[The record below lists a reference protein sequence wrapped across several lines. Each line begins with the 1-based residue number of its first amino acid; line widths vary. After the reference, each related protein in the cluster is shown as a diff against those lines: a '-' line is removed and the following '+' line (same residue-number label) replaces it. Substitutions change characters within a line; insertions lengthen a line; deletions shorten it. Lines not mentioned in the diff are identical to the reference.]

1 MFAKLMPLKPMLSG
15 LLVLLVAGAMGCTS
29 DVVPATGE
37 KRYVGFSWEQEVKLG
52 QQASKDVA
60 ATFGI
65 YRDPQLQRY
74 VEDVGQRVLA
84 RSHLRRPG
92 TEEQFRRTPVTF
104 QILDSPII
112 NAMALPGG
120 YIYVTRGMLAHLNN
134 EDQLAVVLAHEIG
147 HVAARHA
154 ARQTWQQQIG
164 QGLLLG
170 GAILGQSVLG
180 LPAQQLLNL
189 GGAAAQLLFLRYSR
203 EDELEAD
210 RLGVEY
216 SSLAAYDA
224 QQVAEFFRTLSRI
237 QEKEGQ
243 GLPNFLSTHPDPGDR
258 VALIRQLSAK
268 QRAPAMSPENI
279 GRYLSAIEGI
289 VVGEDPRQG
298 FVEGNVFYH
307 PDLRFQFPV
316 PRGFRVVNQPTQ
328 VVMVEAKQRAMLGFT
343 SAGERSLEAA
353 AAKFLQQ
360 PGLRVVE
367 RSRQRSGELP
377 AIAAVADAK
386 TENGQTMRILVYFVQ
401 YRDQTFQFVGYTSPE
416 AFRSFEGIFLQSMLG
431 FGEIRDARMLQRQP
445 VRLGLLRVDR
455 AGPFRSFIPAK
466 LPSEIKAEDLAIL
479 NQVALTQDIPS
490 GRMLKLPKLPG

>member
-1 MFAKLMPLKPMLSG
+1 MLAVFIRIRKQVLRCF
-15 LLVLLVAGAMGCTS
+15 LLLLAAATMGCTS
-29 DVVPATGE
+29 DIVPATGE
-37 KRYVGFSWEQEVKLG
+37 RRYVGFSWDEEVKLG
-52 QQASKDVA
+52 QRASKDVA

-65 YRDPQLQRY
+65 YRDAQLQRY
-74 VEDVGQRVLA
+74 LEDVGQRVLA

-92 TEEQFRRTPVTF
+92 TDEQFRRTPVTF

-147 HVAARHA
+147 HVTARHA

-170 GAILGQSVLG
+170 GAVLGQSVLG
-180 LPAQQLLNL
+180 LPAQQLLSL

-216 SSLAAYDA
+216 SSLAGYDA
-224 QQVAEFFRTLSRI
+224 QQVTAFFGSLARI

-258 VALIRQLSAK
+258 VARIRQLSAK
-268 QRAPAMSPENI
+268 ERAPSMPAENVA
-279 GRYLSAIEGI
+279 RYLNTIEGS
-289 VVGEDPRQG
+289 VFGEDPRQG

-328 VVMVEAKQRAMLGFT
+328 VVMVESKQRAMLGFT
-343 SAGERSLEAA
+343 SAGERSLDAA

-360 PGLRVVE
+360 PGLKVLE
-367 RSRQRSGELP
+367 RTRQRSGELP
-377 AIAAVADAK
+377 AIAAVADGK
-386 TENGQTMRILVYFVQ
+386 MENGQIARILAYFVQ
-401 YRDQTFQFVGYTSPE
+401 YRDQVFHFAGYTSPE
-416 AFRSFEGIFLQSMLG
+416 AFRSFESTFLQTMLG
-431 FGEIRDARMLQRQP
+431 FGELRDPRMLQRQP

-455 AGPFRSFIPAK
+455 PGAFRSFIPTK
-466 LPSEIKAEDLAIL
+466 LPPEIKPEDLAIL
-479 NQVALTQDIPS
+479 NQVTPNQEIAGGKI
-490 GRMLKLPKLPG
+490 LKLPKL